1 MIERVREAAGK
12 DWAKSFINSLSTVL
26 LGLLVAWVTG
36 FLELKSVVAMQT
48 VQLKSMETKMDERTR
63 EFITL
68 QLNGSL
74 KDSHLEGELNVIK
87 NQHEAM
93 LKDVDHIK
101 IVLEKKK

>member
-1 MIERVREAAGK
+1 MVEKLREISEHS
-12 DWAKSFINSLSTVL
+12 WTRSFINSLATVL
-26 LGLLVAWVTG
+26 LGLLVAWITG
-36 FLELKSVVAMQT
+36 FLELKTVVAMQT
-48 VQLKSMETKMDERTR
+48 IQLKSMEVKMDERTR

-93 LKDVDHIK
+93 LKDVEHIK
-101 IVLEKKK
+101 SKLDRR